1 MKKLDNLK
9 SAVEAAVANYESV
22 KDSISTAN
30 ERVNVA
36 AQLFSMGEV
45 DKEVLATA
53 VEARD
58 VIKATKADAWD
69 KVVEASMAYEK
80 LKKSTERDSK
90 VKDLMKR
97 LKELSK

>member
-9 SAVEAAVANYESV
+9 AAVEAAVESYENV
-22 KDSISTAN
+22 KEAISTAN

-45 DKEVLATA
+45 DKDVLATA

-58 VIKATKADAWD
+58 VIKASKSDAWD
-69 KVVEASMAYEK
+69 KVVVASMAYEK